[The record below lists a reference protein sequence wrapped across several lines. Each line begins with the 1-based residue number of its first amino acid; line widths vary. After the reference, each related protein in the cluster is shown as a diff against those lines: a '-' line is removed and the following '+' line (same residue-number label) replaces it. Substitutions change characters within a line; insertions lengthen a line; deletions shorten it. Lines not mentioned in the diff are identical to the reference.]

1 MKIST
6 FSRRRVLQ
14 GGLVSSLALAAPAIV
29 GRAGVASAQ
38 GAFAGEGLIT
48 VAWSGNY
55 ERIFAEQV
63 TEPFNERYGT
73 KVETMGGWDQMV
85 AQIKAAPEDQPPF
98 DLTIADEFTTS
109 VGMAEG
115 VFMETDRSAIADFGA
130 VLPWFDAAR
139 GAATPYGV
147 PFGAGTLWMMAAKSS
162 GIGARSWAGLWD
174 ERALGKV
181 TLDEAAFYWDLCLPA
196 ILSGDMPGI
205 DEVFGSPEAM
215 EPLFAKLDALRIPKW
230 YSTGAELANLM
241 LQDTAQLAMI
251 YSADAYGFMQDFGE
265 THDIAVPDEGTAAY
279 TSWFMKVRG
288 TQHSDLS
295 DLFMAYLLEQ
305 ETQQRFADH
314 STEAMS
320 RGDIKPPAH
329 WPDYP
334 IGNDAYQSRFNLF
347 SLAGWDAFGAN
358 WDALADRMKT
368 TITRTT
374 AG

>member
-1 MKIST
+1 MNYSKT
-6 FSRRRVLQ
+6 SRRRLLQ
-14 GGLVSSLALAAPAIV
+14 SGFASGLALAAPTII
-29 GRAGVASAQ
+29 GRASVATAQ
-38 GAFAGEGLIT
+38 TSFAGESLIT

-55 ERIFAEQV
+55 ERIFADQV
-63 TEPFNERYGT
+63 TGPFNERYGT
-73 KVETMGGWDQMV
+73 KVETIGGWDQMV

-98 DLTIADEFTTS
+98 DLTIADEYTTS
-109 VGMAEG
+109 VGLAEG
-115 VFMETDRSAIADFGA
+115 VFLETDRGAIPDFGA

-139 GAATPYGV
+139 GKATPYGV
-147 PFGAGTLWMMAAKSS
+147 PFGAGTLWMMVAKSS
-162 GIGARSWAGLWD
+162 GIGARSWNGLWD
-174 ERALGKV
+174 KRALGKV

-196 ILSGDMPGI
+196 ILSSAKPGI
-205 DEVFGSPEAM
+205 DEVFGSPESM

-251 YSADAYGFMQDFGE
+251 YSADAFGFMQDFGE

-288 TQHSDLS
+288 TQHSALS
-295 DLFMAYLLEQ
+295 DLFLAYLLEQ

-320 RGDIKPPAH
+320 RGDIKAPAH

-334 IGNDAYQSRFNLF
+334 VGNDAYAARFNLF

-358 WDALADRMKT
+358 WDALAERMKT